1 VSWLYFFTIGKSSRH
16 GSAFNAIFT
25 VTATRALLAAGIYG
39 RVAITE
45 LYARGFFADPPDLC
59 DETQMTNMADHGGV
73 SVKSGAH
80 EDFSL
85 SDVDTSLGEE
95 HEDAVNSDGEVESQ
109 HDGDDAGAASSV
121 DVSTFKHILKGRIA
135 VPEFHVRDL
144 RLAHQCS
151 VFPETGTPK
160 WRGRKIRGE
169 HFVTMA
175 TPHLGVRKS
184 QEFILTKFWNWA
196 AEKLTGMHAHG
207 VLPSSFS

>member
-1 VSWLYFFTIGKSSRH
+1 
-16 GSAFNAIFT
+16 
-25 VTATRALLAAGIYG
+25 
-39 RVAITE
+39 
-45 LYARGFFADPPDLC
+45 
-59 DETQMTNMADHGGV
+59 MTNMADHGGFF
-73 SVKSGAH
+73 VKSGAH
-80 EDFSL
+80 EDLSL

-95 HEDAVNSDGEVESQ
+95 HEDAVNSHGEVEN
-109 HDGDDAGAASSV
+109 SV
-121 DVSTFKHILKGRIA
+121 DVSAFKHILKGRIA
-135 VPEFHVRDL
+135 VPEFHVRDV

-184 QEFILTKFWNWA
+184 QEFVLTKFWNWA

-207 VLPSSFS
+207 VLP